1 MLGMEDTG
9 SRMTRIGKSELVYGE
24 MMQIDD
30 ILTRIDA
37 VTLDDV
43 SAVAGELLDG
53 VTCAGSHRAF
63 RRHARLLVGG
73 GLGGAKH
80 RRSGRQGS
88 DGQCD
93 V

>member
-43 SAVAGELLDG
+43 SAVAGELLTVSPALAVIGPFDG
-53 VTCAGSHRAF
+53 TRDFSSAVA
-63 RRHARLLVGG
+63 
-73 GLGGAKH
+73 
-80 RRSGRQGS
+80 
-88 DGQCD
+88 
-93 V
+93 